1 MNNTRMT
8 KDDVFKKKKK
18 KQTVVIIK
26 GPCAGGSVCL

>member
-8 KDDVFKKKKK
+8 KDDVFKKKK
-18 KQTVVIIK
+18 TVVIIK

>member
-8 KDDVFKKKKK
+8 KYDFFKKK

>member
-8 KDDVFKKKKK
+8 KDDVFKKKK